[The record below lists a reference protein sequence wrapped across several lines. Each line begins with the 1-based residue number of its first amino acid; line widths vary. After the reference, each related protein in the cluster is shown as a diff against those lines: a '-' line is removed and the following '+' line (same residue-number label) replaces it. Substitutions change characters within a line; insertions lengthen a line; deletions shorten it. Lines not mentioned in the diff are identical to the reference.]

1 MEQTRTRRLS
11 VTAKHLQGTDGLR
24 VSIADAFDQVTRLYC
39 TVDAL
44 PPACYSA
51 RCECSVRLAP
61 AVQSPSTPWVPSL
74 SRSISGGSRRA
85 CCEVWTLFGTA
96 PTLCVALFA
105 LCHCCHRC
113 LYPPNYPP
121 CFEPATGAPCLP
133 VSLLLCRRRTRQVL
147 CYPDISTAKSC
158 GARHYHSPVNRRLAS
173 PSPIAAY
180 QTCAHPPPNTCNTEL
195 PRARTHASRPPQ
207 PRSTLK
213 RIPPARAPNIPSPR
227 AARPVQT
234 GCVCERHPLPL

>member
-96 PTLCVALFA
+96 PTLCVALSA

-113 LYPPNYPP
+113 LYPPNTRLVSCRP
-121 CFEPATGAPCLP
+121 LVRP
-133 VSLLLCRRRTRQVL
+133 VSPSRCCCVVAEHAKCCATPTSAPPKVAAPDTTIALSTDVWPLPLPSPRTRHAHI
-147 CYPDISTAKSC
+147 PHRT
-158 GARHYHSPVNRRLAS
+158 PV
-173 PSPIAAY
+173 
-180 QTCAHPPPNTCNTEL
+180 TPNYRA
-195 PRARTHASRPPQ
+195 RART
-207 PRSTLK
+207 
-213 RIPPARAPNIPSPR
+213 PAGLPNLDP
-227 AARPVQT
+227 
-234 GCVCERHPLPL
+234 H